1 MNSSMATR
9 WWRGGVL
16 LLGASLVLLLTLTTS
31 GCASGAGAASATT
44 SGKPDMVT
52 DSDEPDSRKRARI
65 RLELAVG
72 YFEQGQ
78 IKIALDELKLSL
90 AADPNYGEAFN
101 LRGLIYM
108 RLNDHALAQES
119 FQRAITLN
127 ASDSNAVHNFGWLRC
142 QQAQYAQA
150 DQLFSQALANPFYGE
165 RAKTFMAQGLCQIRA
180 KQLDEG
186 ERSLTRSYELDAGNP
201 ITGYNLSKLLFQ
213 RGEVVRAQFYVRRLN
228 NSELA
233 NAESLWLGVKIER
246 RVGNQDA
253 MVQLAGQL
261 KKRFP
266 QSKEA
271 LAYEREAFDE

>member
-1 MNSSMATR
+1 MNSSMVS
-9 WWRGGVL
+9 WRRVGAV
-16 LLGASLVLLLTLTTS
+16 LLGASLAAPLLLTSS
-31 GCASGAGAASATT
+31 GCASGAAPSATT

-108 RLNDHALAQES
+108 RLNDNALAHES
-119 FQRAITLN
+119 FQRAIALN
-127 ASDSNAVHNFGWLRC
+127 AGDSNALHNYGWLQC
-142 QQAQYAQA
+142 QEGQYTQAV
-150 DQLFSQALANPFYGE
+150 QLFSRALANPFYGE

-201 ITGYNLSKLLFQ
+201 ITGYNLAKLLFQ
-213 RGEVVRAQFYVRRLN
+213 RGEFVRAQFYVRRLN

-253 MVQLAGQL
+253 MLQLAGQL
-261 KKRFP
+261 KKRFSE
-266 QSKEA
+266 SKEA
-271 LAYEREAFDE
+271 QAYEREAFDE